1 MAFQNK
7 QNKQNRN
14 GNGNGNGSQSAG
26 RQFSRQQGQG
36 QGQSQDNNQNRKNPT
51 QEELCEHL
59 TSKLRNFNNIN
70 INTRKMENQQ
80 GVFYGIDV
88 KNRSLSNYL
97 NGVFHSLS
105 MRTVSHT
112 SRIINI
118 KIVFNDDEQRNA
130 DIWINA
136 DAISQIFRE
145 IANTTKDNGEENQTL
160 QAIHIEEFEDERH
173 NKHLSVIA
181 ESVKGASLIYTYLKS
196 MEFVKAINEKYAS
209 ASAPA
214 TADYESSNENMTPDE
229 IKTKKQLLEKELK
242 VLEELENAKRNSV
255 IASANDE
262 VSTAPVLAPAPAPAP
277 VSAEASPAPKAPT
290 RNKAKY
296 NNTKGQNKTNATN
309 GTNQ

>member
-1 MAFQNK
+1 MSF

-14 GNGNGNGSQSAG
+14 GNGNGNGRQSAGGQSAG
-26 RQFSRQQGQG
+26 RQFSRPQG
-36 QGQSQDNNQNRKNPT
+36 QGQSQDNNQNRKYPT

-88 KNRSLSNYL
+88 RNRSLSNYL

-105 MRTVSHT
+105 MRTVSHA
-112 SRIINI
+112 SRIINV

-145 IANTTKDNGEENQTL
+145 IANTTKDNGEENRTL
-160 QAIHIEEFEDERH
+160 ESIRIEEFEDERH
-173 NKHLSVIA
+173 NTHLSVIA

-214 TADYESSNENMTPDE
+214 TADGESSPENMTPDE

-242 VLEELENAKRNSV
+242 VLEELENAKRNSA

-262 VSTAPVLAPAPAPAP
+262 VSTAPATAAIAVA
-277 VSAEASPAPKAPT
+277 APKTPT

-296 NNTKGQNKTNATN
+296 NNTKGQKKTVAANEPA
-309 GTNQ
+309 GANQ

>member
-1 MAFQNK
+1 MSF

-14 GNGNGNGSQSAG
+14 GNGNGNGRQSAG
-26 RQFSRQQGQG
+26 RQFARP
-36 QGQSQDNNQNRKNPT
+36 QGQSQDNNQNRKYPT

-88 KNRSLSNYL
+88 RNRSLSNYL

-105 MRTVSHT
+105 MRTVSHA
-112 SRIINI
+112 SRIINV

-145 IANTTKDNGEENQTL
+145 IANTTKDNGEENRTL
-160 QAIHIEEFEDERH
+160 ESIRIEEFEDERH

-196 MEFVKAINEKYAS
+196 MEFVKAINEKYAN
-209 ASAPA
+209 ASVAD
-214 TADYESSNENMTPDE
+214 TADGESINENMTPDE

-262 VSTAPVLAPAPAPAP
+262 VSTAPAPAPASAPAP

-296 NNTKGQNKTNATN
+296 NNTRGQTNTAAAAN
-309 GTNQ
+309 E